1 MLGCPY
7 LYKEYGMT
15 NEEFSKMLPSEYRG
29 TVSDSIKSK
38 LELVLKD
45 KDYADGIL
53 DNLVT
58 YGSILKEG
66 KYKIDKYIDAVRFV
80 SYKVMGMSSR
90 AAYSKVF
97 PDRYQDMVL
106 NYAEKDMYSVIS
118 TYNKSKL
125 VTMLY
130 ERLMIP
136 THILNQEVFQ
146 ESINTLRDIMI
157 NPKNGTMARVQAG
170 KALLDTLRPPE
181 IKKMELDVK
190 TDNTDVI
197 AELRSATRQFAEMQ
211 FKALKGGANLEDV
224 INAPVIIEVPSEE
237 ISR

>member
-1 MLGCPY
+1 
-7 LYKEYGMT
+7 
-15 NEEFSKMLPSEYRG
+15 
-29 TVSDSIKSK
+29 
-38 LELVLKD
+38 
-45 KDYADGIL
+45 
-53 DNLVT
+53 
-58 YGSILKEG
+58 
-66 KYKIDKYIDAVRFV
+66 
-80 SYKVMGMSSR
+80 
-90 AAYSKVF
+90 
-97 PDRYQDMVL
+97 
-106 NYAEKDMYSVIS
+106 
-118 TYNKSKL
+118 
-125 VTMLY
+125 
-130 ERLMIP
+130 
-136 THILNQEVFQ
+136 
-146 ESINTLRDIMI
+146 MI